1 MAPRKRNQESDLP
14 QPFVEE
20 EQVAAGDAGV
30 GSSNNLVREEV
41 PPQSAPTADLGGA
54 VASLLQMMEGNR
66 KLMEENRQLLE
77 GRLDGLGQNHQ
88 HMSVPSAVGHSSQPR
103 QENFSS
109 PVNNQPSPHRANRGD
124 IPATTHVEGLND
136 VGMGELPPRG
146 GNPSPTFNIPVDQ
159 SPMHGAGQP
168 PPIPMARPYVAPANM
183 GGGVGLSGG
192 DHIPPRA
199 YPRPM
204 PPQFNGQGMDPMGF
218 MPPGG
223 QQGGHGH
230 DANALREQVAQLL
243 NEQFGLGVRT
253 TMPPVYRKP
262 YPEWVDRHYPFPRGF
277 RVPDFAT
284 FTGIGDQSTV
294 EHIGRFTVQCGD
306 VGDFVKLRIFGNSL
320 TGAAF
325 AWYVNLPSNYIQ
337 TWQQME
343 QTFHA
348 QFYRSEPEV
357 SMADLARMR
366 QQPGESVEHFL
377 TNFKNARNRCFVNLT
392 EREFVKL
399 AQGGLAFELRKK
411 FEDREFADLFQL
423 MSCAVRYEPLLHEE
437 ECLKGTLLSPSRLPC

>member
-1 MAPRKRNQESDLP
+1 
-14 QPFVEE
+14 
-20 EQVAAGDAGV
+20 
-30 GSSNNLVREEV
+30 
-41 PPQSAPTADLGGA
+41 
-54 VASLLQMMEGNR
+54 MEGNR

-88 HMSVPSAVGHSSQPR
+88 HVTLQLRSLDERYESYNSRVDRRLS
-103 QENFSS
+103 
-109 PVNNQPSPHRANRGD
+109 
-124 IPATTHVEGLND
+124 
-136 VGMGELPPRG
+136 MGELPPRG

>member
-1 MAPRKRNQESDLP
+1 
-14 QPFVEE
+14 
-20 EQVAAGDAGV
+20 
-30 GSSNNLVREEV
+30 
-41 PPQSAPTADLGGA
+41 
-54 VASLLQMMEGNR
+54 MEGNR

-88 HMSVPSAVGHSSQPR
+88 QVTLQLRSLDERYESYNSRVDRRLSLVIEVVNKNKNDFDEFRNFLTSSVAQTRNRSLDDVNPITHNFNANMSIPSAVGHSSQPR

-159 SPMHGAGQP
+159 SRMHGAGQP

-230 DANALREQVAQLL
+230 DVNALREQVAQLL

-277 RVPDFAT
+277 GVPDFAT

-306 VGDFVKLRIFGNSL
+306 VGDFLKLRIFGNSL

-325 AWYVNLPSNYIQ
+325 AWYVNLPSNSIQ

-343 QTFHA
+343 
-348 QFYRSEPEV
+348 
-357 SMADLARMR
+357 
-366 QQPGESVEHFL
+366 
-377 TNFKNARNRCFVNLT
+377 
-392 EREFVKL
+392 
-399 AQGGLAFELRKK
+399 
-411 FEDREFADLFQL
+411 
-423 MSCAVRYEPLLHEE
+423 
-437 ECLKGTLLSPSRLPC
+437 